1 MECETAGT
9 AGNQSLGALIPIDY
23 IQGLSKAELVEV
35 LKEGN
40 DEEST
45 EALRERFLLKVRKPS
60 TSGNKYDYYNW
71 AMDCEGVGAAKVFPL
86 TDGPGSVKVI
96 IANANRGA
104 AGEELLQLVSNTIE
118 ELRPIGADVSVVS
131 AVEKRISVSAKVKLK
146 SGLNLGTVQAA
157 FTAAL
162 MEFLQDNAFD
172 IEYVSLAR
180 AGNILLNVAGV
191 EDFSELMLNGQ
202 AGNVALADEEI
213 AVAGAVSLGVM

>member
-1 MECETAGT
+1 M
-9 AGNQSLGALIPIDY
+9 
-23 IQGLSKAELVEV
+23 
-35 LKEGN
+35 
-40 DEEST
+40 
-45 EALRERFLLKVRKPS
+45 
-60 TSGNKYDYYNW
+60 
-71 AMDCEGVGAAKVFPL
+71 
-86 TDGPGSVKVI
+86 
-96 IANANRGA
+96 
-104 AGEELLQLVSNTIE
+104 
-118 ELRPIGADVSVVS
+118 
-131 AVEKRISVSAKVKLK
+131 
-146 SGLNLGTVQAA
+146 QAA